1 MISDEENQSGKDWRI
16 MTVSSRQDEP
26 KFISKDAIVWLWLSI
41 VAVILA
47 LVGNIISLSVK
58 SIYAGLT
65 PVFFPQALAQDIAN
79 LVVVAPAWLILAV
92 LALRGSL
99 RWYLSWLGVL
109 TFTVYN
115 YVIYTFSIPFGP
127 LFLLW
132 VAIFGMSLYALIGGI
147 ASVHHGAVESYFTNI
162 RAIKVVAWFLIIT
175 AILFT
180 FLWLS
185 EDVPALLSGTR
196 PQSLVDM
203 ALPTNPVHILDLAFF
218 LPAILLIGVLLL
230 KRKPLGYTLAPSAII
245 FPILTGIPILIT
257 PVVQSMRGEAAAWS
271 VVGPIGT
278 LTVLSIGLLVWL
290 LSTMRPNSRQGI
302 K

>member
-1 MISDEENQSGKDWRI
+1 MKIRL
-16 MTVSSRQDEP
+16 DEP
-26 KFISKDAIVWLWLSI
+26 KFISTGAPVWLWLSI
-41 VAVILA
+41 AAVILA

-79 LVVVAPAWLILAV
+79 LAIVAPIWLILAV
-92 LALRGSL
+92 LSLRGSL
-99 RWYLSWLGVL
+99 RAYLSWLGVL
-109 TFTVYN
+109 SFTVYN

-132 VAIFGMSLYALIGGI
+132 VAVFGMSLYALIGGI
-147 ASVHHGAVESYFTNI
+147 AAVNHDVVKSHFTSTP
-162 RAIKVVAWFLIIT
+162 AIKVVAWFLIIT

-185 EDVPALLSGTR
+185 EDVPALLSGHR

-218 LPAILLIGVLLL
+218 LPAVMLTGIMLL
-230 KRKPLGYTLAPSAII
+230 KRKPLAYTLAPSAII
-245 FPILTGIPILIT
+245 FLILTGVPILIT
-257 PVVQSMRGEAAAWS
+257 PLVQSVRGEVAAWG

-278 LTVLSIGLLVWL
+278 LTVISVGLLVWL
-290 LSTMRPNSRQGI
+290 LSTFIDSFSISDPLFRVKQERSSSH
-302 K
+302 